1 MLIDLFKPHSNKHIL
16 IKHDSK
22 EGKQEEI
29 TVLATRDAYGC
40 VKVWT
45 CKNGVGLSFMEH
57 IAIKDFHREVGPY
70 PPNVGVHEFE
80 CI

>member
-1 MLIDLFKPHSNKHIL
+1 
-16 IKHDSK
+16 
-22 EGKQEEI
+22 
-29 TVLATRDAYGC
+29 VLATREAYGC

-45 CKNGVGLSFMEH
+45 CKNGVGLSFMEN